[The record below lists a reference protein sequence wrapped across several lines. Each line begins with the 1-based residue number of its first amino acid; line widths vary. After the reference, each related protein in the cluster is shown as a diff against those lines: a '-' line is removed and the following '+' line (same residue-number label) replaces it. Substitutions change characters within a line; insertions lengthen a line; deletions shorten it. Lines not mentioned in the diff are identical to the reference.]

1 MDDYPLPKM
10 YVTPTSEL
18 GLAVSFLG
26 DSFFIN
32 TIITIGLTYFNKR
45 E

>member
-1 MDDYPLPKM
+1 MYDYPLPKM
-10 YVTPTSEL
+10 YVTPTSKL
-18 GLAVSFLG
+18 GFALSFLG

-32 TIITIGLTYFNKR
+32 IIITIGLTYFTKR